1 MHRTLGIALILTT
14 LLALPAAAQQYW
26 VRHTTVYVEAM
37 GAGGVASLNFE
48 QLVTPQVA
56 VRVGVG
62 SGLGLFEETLVAP
75 ATVSLLRGGRNSF
88 LELGAGMAFVAVPDD
103 PDLDDLLYDNPDSH
117 VAATAILGYRYQGD
131 WGLFM
136 RLAFTPLLNAEEF
149 VPMGGASIG
158 YSF

>member
-1 MHRTLGIALILTT
+1 MPRAIGIALILTV
-14 LLALPAAAQQYW
+14 LLTLPAAAQQYW
-26 VRHTTVYVEAM
+26 VRHSTFYVEAM
-37 GAGGVASLNFE
+37 GSGGVASMNFE
-48 QLVTPQVA
+48 HLVTPRVA
-56 VRVGVG
+56 VRLGVG
-62 SGLGLFEETLVAP
+62 SGLGQFEEQLVVP

-88 LELGAGMAFVAVPDD
+88 LEVGAGMAFVALPDD

-131 WGLFM
+131 WGMFM

-149 VPMGGASIG
+149 VPMGGAAIG